1 MARLLQ
7 LGGLLL
13 VALLEKL
20 GGLVLPRTRQIH
32 SLHVFLLLLPPAS
45 LFHISADR
53 QLLLLLR
60 LDVHLRGLV
69 PASSVRIDA

>member
-7 LGGLLL
+7 LGGLLI
-13 VALLEKL
+13 ALLEQL
-20 GGLVLPRTRQIH
+20 GGLVLPRTCQIH

-45 LFHISADR
+45 LFRISTDR

-60 LDVHLRGLV
+60 LDVHLSGLV
-69 PASSVRIDA
+69 PASSVCVDA